1 LVIVWKSSPRWSVV
15 NSLLVLVRGGVPFLL
30 LLLIKML
37 IDQVGIALQMPAS
50 ERDFQP
56 VIWVVVM
63 AGGLFFLNSFSSS
76 LSVLFREKQAHCV
89 NDYIQNLIHTKT
101 TRIQY
106 SFFEDSDYQDIYY
119 RAISDANY
127 RPTRIF
133 YGMVAVFQN
142 LFTILLLGG
151 MLFTLN
157 WSLALLMLVVM
168 VPVVVHRLRTS
179 KRLYNLRRQQTED
192 ERKVAYYNRLLTL
205 KDYAKELRV
214 FNLGNLF
221 SGRFEL
227 LRNKLRI
234 KQMELL
240 VSRTKGEL
248 FTQTITT
255 VAMIAFYGFIA
266 FKTVQGEVTQ
276 GAMVM
281 YFLALQRGYGYF
293 QDLLAK
299 LTALYEDS
307 LFLRNFF
314 EFIDLRDPEA
324 SSQRN
329 HHFPA
334 PLTQGI
340 RLKGVSFKYPHNR
353 TWILKDI
360 EMTVKKGETIALV
373 GANGAGKTT
382 FIKLLCGL
390 YEPEQGQ
397 IYFDDVN
404 LSTIDRSSLAENV
417 SVIFQDFMLYNT
429 SARENVW
436 YGNVKADPK
445 SEAIYEATRNA
456 GVDELFTRFPNGY
469 ETTLGNLFQGSEELS
484 LGEWQRVALARSFFH
499 DAQLIILDEPTSSL
513 DAYTEARL
521 IEHFRE
527 ITRHRTAIIVSHRLS
542 TIALADRIAVLENSI
557 LVEMGTKDE
566 LMQKKGAFYRLMSAL
581 KDSERN

>member
-1 LVIVWKSSPRWSVV
+1 
-15 NSLLVLVRGGVPFLL
+15 VRGGVPFFLL
-30 LLLIKML
+30 LIIKML
-37 IDQVGIALQMPAS
+37 IDRVGFALQMPAA

-56 VIWVVVM
+56 VLWVVVM
-63 AGGLFFLNSFSSS
+63 AGGLFFLNSLTSS
-76 LSVLFREKQAHCV
+76 LSILFREKQAHRV
-89 NDYIQNLIHTKT
+89 NDYIQNLIHSKT

-151 MLFTLN
+151 ILVTIN
-157 WSLALLMLVVM
+157 WSMALFMLLVM
-168 VPVVVHRLRTS
+168 VPVVVHRLRIS
-179 KRLYNLRRQQTED
+179 KQLYNLNRQQTEE

-221 SGRFEL
+221 RGRFEL
-227 LRNKLRI
+227 LRDKLRV
-234 KQMELL
+234 KQMGLL

-248 FTQTITT
+248 LTQTITT
-255 VAMIAFYGFIA
+255 LVMITFYGYIA

-293 QDLLAK
+293 QDLLTK

-314 EFIDLRDPEA
+314 EFIDINDPEA
-324 SSQRN
+324 LPQRK

-334 PLTQGI
+334 PLTRGI
-340 RLKGVSFKYPHNR
+340 RLEQVSFKYPHSR
-353 TWILKDI
+353 SWVLKDI
-360 EMTVKKGETIALV
+360 DLTIQKGETIALV

-382 FIKLLCGL
+382 FIKMLCGL

-397 IYFDDVN
+397 IFFDDVN
-404 LSTIDRSSLAENV
+404 MSTIDRSSLAENV

-436 YGNVKADPK
+436 YGNVAANPEGGAIQ
-445 SEAIYEATRNA
+445 EAARNA
-456 GVDELFTRFPNGY
+456 GVDELFNRFPNGY
-469 ETTLGNLFQGSEELS
+469 DTTLGNLFQGSEELS
-484 LGEWQRVALARSFFH
+484 QGEWQRVALARSFFH

-521 IEHFRE
+521 IEHFRD
-527 ITRHRTAIIVSHRLS
+527 ITRYRTAIIVSHRLS
-542 TIALADRIAVLENSI
+542 TIALADKIAVLENSS
-557 LVEMGTKDE
+557 LVEFGTKDE
-566 LMQKKGAFYRLMSAL
+566 LLQKKGAFYRMMNVI
-581 KDSERN
+581 KDNEGS